1 MSRARAAARTRART
15 IFFQNSMCDISFPS
29 KMTMLDTFLTF
40 KLIFEHSWLHPR
52 AVSDKARAH
61 NMKSKV

>member
-1 MSRARAAARTRART
+1 MSHAPVHTRT
-15 IFFQNSMCDISFPS
+15 IFFHSSMCDISFPG
-29 KMTMLDTFLTF
+29 KMTMLDTFLTL